1 MMNRADALTALS
13 SSGLAAIRQD
23 LNALMQE
30 SIRITAYPTDDASL
44 AVGASKLGGEP
55 DLATG
60 TTWPTGN
67 GQALSFVGQIR
78 LGDAA
83 PFDAQHTLPSN
94 GLLSF
99 FYDASQQTYGA
110 DPADRGGWAVLYT
123 PADAAAL
130 QRLSAPSVL
139 PSGARFKAGSATFSG
154 EVTLPQQ
161 PEVDLPHLTWTADQK
176 LAYENALATF
186 PSQADR
192 ALPHHRL
199 LGNPDTIQDDMR
211 LECQL
216 AANGVSD
223 ANAPAA
229 AALKDGA
236 NNWQLLLQVD
246 SDATLGMRWADA
258 GMLYFW
264 IERAALAARRFAN
277 VWVVLQ
283 SD

>member
-1 MMNRADALTALS
+1 MNRADALAALS
-13 SSGLAAIRQD
+13 SSGLGDISHD
-23 LNALMQE
+23 LDALMQD
-30 SIRITAYPTDDASL
+30 SIRITAHPGDDASL

-55 DLATG
+55 DLPAG
-60 TTWPTGN
+60 TAWPTGK
-67 GQALSFVGQIR
+67 GQALSFVAQIR
-78 LGDAA
+78 LADAT
-83 PFDAQHTLPSN
+83 PSDAHHALPPD

-99 FYDASQQTYGA
+99 FYDATQQTYGA

-123 PADAAAL
+123 PGDSAAL
-130 QRLSAPSVL
+130 QRLAAPATL
-139 PSGARFKAGSATFSG
+139 PSAARFKAGAATFSS

-161 PEVDLPHLTWTADQK
+161 PELDMPNLSWTAEQK
-176 LAYENALATF
+176 HAYEQALATF

-223 ANAPAA
+223 VNAPAA
-229 AALKDGA
+229 APLKAGA
-236 NNWQLLLQVD
+236 NTWRLLLQVD
-246 SDATLGMRWADA
+246 SDDSLGMRWADA

-264 IERAALAARRFAN
+264 IERDALAARRFDN

>member
-1 MMNRADALTALS
+1 MNKADALAALS
-13 SSGLAAIRQD
+13 SSGLAAITQD

-30 SIRITAYPTDDASL
+30 SIRITPHPTDDASL
-44 AVGASKLGGEP
+44 AAGVSKLGGAP
-55 DLATG
+55 DLPTG
-60 TTWPTGN
+60 AAWPTGK

-78 LGDAA
+78 LDEAA
-83 PFDAQHTLPSN
+83 PFDTQHALPPN

-110 DPADRGGWAVLYT
+110 DPADRGGWTVIYT
-123 PADAAAL
+123 PTDVTIL
-130 QRLSAPSVL
+130 QRLSLPTEL
-139 PSGARFKAGSATFSG
+139 PSGARYKAASATFSS

-161 PEVDLPHLTWTADQK
+161 PELDLPQLAWTAAQK
-176 LAYENALATF
+176 QAYENALATF
-186 PSQADR
+186 PSQADH

-223 ANAPAA
+223 ASAPAA
-229 AALKDGA
+229 APLKGGA
-236 NNWQLLLQVD
+236 NNWHLLFQVD
-246 SDATLGMRWADA
+246 SDDSLGMRWADA

-264 IERAALAARRFAN
+264 IERDALAARRFDN

>member
-1 MMNRADALTALS
+1 MNRADALAALS
-13 SSGLAAIRQD
+13 STGLSGIARD
-23 LNALMQE
+23 LDSLMQD
-30 SIRITAYPTDDASL
+30 SIRIAARPADEASL
-44 AVGASKLGGEP
+44 SIGASKLGGEP
-55 DLATG
+55 DVPAG
-60 TTWPTGN
+60 AAWPTGK
-67 GQALSFVGQIR
+67 GSPLSFIAQIR
-78 LGDAA
+78 LADVLT
-83 PFDAQHTLPSN
+83 FDTQHALPPT

-99 FYDASQQTYGA
+99 FYDATQQTYGA
-110 DPADRGGWAVLYT
+110 DPADRGGWSVLYKMG
-123 PADAAAL
+123 DRAAL
-130 QRLSAPSVL
+130 QRLPAPVTL
-139 PSGARFKAGSATFSG
+139 PAAARFKPCAVTFSG

-161 PEVDLPHLTWTADQK
+161 PELDMPNLAWTADQK
-176 LAYENALATF
+176 QAYENALATF

-223 ANAPAA
+223 ASAPAA
-229 AALKDGA
+229 APLEAGA
-236 NNWQLLLQVD
+236 NNWCLLLQVD
-246 SDATLGMRWADA
+246 SDDTVGMRWADA

-264 IERAALAARRFAN
+264 IERDALAARRFDN